1 MKIRLRNG
9 IHPLLK
15 ILIAVAVFC
24 GLIGAVV
31 FTYAYVY
38 FSRIIDR
45 RLNGPIFANTSRIYA
60 SPTPVFVGE
69 PMKSAEI
76 AGTLRRAGYSE
87 LKTNRVGWYQMVAG
101 GIEIFPGPDSYFQS
115 EAGLIKVGDGKVE
128 RIVSLNDN
136 TDRQRYDL
144 EPEVITNL
152 YRSGREKRRLVRYED
167 IPVNMVN
174 AVLAIE
180 DRHFF
185 EHNGVDF
192 LRVGK
197 AAFDDIRGHRIK
209 GATVQG
215 ASTLSMQLAGLFF
228 LNRNEKTWKR
238 KLSETLITLELEQ
251 RLSKKEIFEDYMNQV
266 NFGQRGSFSI
276 NGIGEAS
283 LAYFDKDVK
292 QLTLPE
298 AALLAG
304 IVNGPSFYSPYR
316 QPERARQR
324 RNLVLESMVQIGA
337 ITADQKE
344 AASRAPLGVVPAATD
359 TGDAP
364 YFVDLVKD
372 ELQETYSEKDLTSS
386 SLKIYTGLDLDLQ
399 KIASQAIQEGIKE
412 ADGKLAPRRKRN
424 PKLPEAQV
432 ALVCLD
438 PHTGAVLALQ
448 GGRSYGAS
456 QLNRAVSKRQ
466 PGSSFKPFVYAAAFN
481 SAVDGS
487 KPLMTPSTMVVDE
500 PTVFSGAPGS
510 PPYEPENFHEE
521 FGGPTTLRHAL
532 EKSYNVAT
540 IKVAEMIGYDKV
552 VKLAHAA
559 GLKSAQPTPA
569 MAIGSYETTPLE
581 MAAAYTTFANGGEF
595 LEAMLVREVKA
606 ADNTVLEEHDL
617 KPKRILDARVAYL
630 MTNLLEGNMDHGTAA
645 AARGTY
651 KFLAPAAGK
660 TGSSHDAWFAGYTSN
675 LLLIVWV
682 GFDDNTNLPLTG
694 AQAALPIWV
703 NFMKRATALR
713 RYRDTMPFEPP
724 TGIVH
729 VEIDADTGMLA
740 TSYCPNRKVETYID
754 GGQPEPCSAHGPGRL
769 TRAAGFFG
777 ALFGV
782 RGAGAAPPPP
792 APAIAAGSP
801 GGGANAQT
809 AANPGANLASAT
821 VEPPPSQDTDPKK
834 KRGFFSRLFGVG
846 SKPAP
851 KDSSP
856 PDTSSAKPNP
866 PHPNQ

>member
-1 MKIRLRNG
+1 MKIRFRNG

-15 ILIAVAVFC
+15 ILIGLAIFC
-24 GLIGAVV
+24 GVIGAAI

-45 RLNGPIFANTSRIYA
+45 RLNGAIFANTSRIYA

-69 PMKSAEI
+69 PMKSGEI

-87 LKTNRVGWYQMVAG
+87 TKTNRVGWYQLVPG
-101 GIEIFPGPDSYFQS
+101 GIEIFPGPDSYFQA
-115 EAGLIKVGDGKVE
+115 EAGLIKVAGGKVE
-128 RIVSLNDN
+128 RIVSLGDN

-144 EPEVITNL
+144 EPEIITNL
-152 YRSGREKRRLVRYED
+152 YDRAREKRRLVRYD
-167 IPVNMVN
+167 DLPANLVN

-180 DRHFF
+180 DRNFF
-185 EHNGVDF
+185 QHSGVDF

-197 AAFDDIRGHRIK
+197 AAYDDIRGRRIK
-209 GATVQG
+209 EG

-238 KLSETLITLELEQ
+238 KLSETVITLELEQ

-276 NGIGEAS
+276 NGVGEAS
-283 LAYFDKDVK
+283 LAYFDKDVR

-298 AALLAG
+298 SALLAAM
-304 IVNGPSFYSPYR
+304 VNGPSYYSPYR

-324 RNLVLESMVQIGA
+324 RNLVLDSMVTIGA
-337 ITADQKE
+337 ITPDQRE

-372 ELQETYSEKDLTSS
+372 ALLEKYSEKDLTTSS
-386 SLKIYTGLDLDLQ
+386 FKIYTGLDLDLQ
-399 KIASQAIQEGIKE
+399 KIASEAIQEGIKE
-412 ADGKLAPRRKRN
+412 ADGKLAPLRKRH

-438 PHTGAVLALQ
+438 PHTGEVLALQ

-456 QLNRAVSKRQ
+456 QLNRAIANRQ

-487 KPLMTPSTMVVDE
+487 KPLMTPSTIVVDE
-500 PTVFSGAPGS
+500 PTVFSFPNGAKTTT
-510 PPYEPENFHEE
+510 YEPDNFHEE
-521 FGGPTTLRHAL
+521 WGGPITLRHAL
-532 EKSYNVAT
+532 EKSANVAT
-540 IKVAEMIGYDKV
+540 IKVAEKIGYDKV

-559 GLKSAQPTPA
+559 GLKTAQPTPA

-581 MAAAYTTFANGGEF
+581 MAGAYTTFANGGEF
-595 LEAMLVREVKA
+595 LEPMLVHEVKS
-606 ADNTVLEEHDL
+606 ADNTVLEEHVPQ
-617 KPKRILDARVAYL
+617 PKKILDPRVAYL

-645 AARGTY
+645 ASRSTY
-651 KFLAPAAGK
+651 GFRAPAAGK

-682 GFDDNTNLPLTG
+682 GFDDNTNMPLTG

-703 NFMKRATALR
+703 NFMKKAIALR

-724 TGIVH
+724 TGVVH

-740 TSYCPNRKVETYID
+740 TSWCPNRKWETYID
-754 GGQPEPCSAHGPGRL
+754 GGQPELCTAHDKA
-769 TRAAGFFG
+769 RASRTGFFS

-782 RGAGAAPPPP
+782 RGAVPPPP
-792 APAIAAGSP
+792 ASPGSAGSSPP
-801 GGGANAQT
+801 GSAALAQSSGSAGA
-809 AANPGANLASAT
+809 AAAAEAPASQGADA
-821 VEPPPSQDTDPKK
+821 KK

-846 SKPAP
+846 GKPAP
-851 KDSSP
+851 KDSSS
-856 PDTSSAKPNP
+856 PDSTQNPAKPKD

>member
-15 ILIAVAVFC
+15 IVLGLAIFFGLVGTAVF
-24 GLIGAVV
+24 
-31 FTYAYVY
+31 TWAYVY

-45 RLNGPIFANTSRIYA
+45 RLKDPIFANTSRIYA
-60 SPTPVFVGE
+60 APTPVFVNE
-69 PMKSAEI
+69 PMTTSEV

-87 LKTNRVGWYQMVAG
+87 VKTNRVGWYEVVAG
-101 GIEIFPGPDSYFQS
+101 GIEIFPGPDSYFQA
-115 EAGLIKVGDGKVE
+115 EAGLVKIREGKVE
-128 RIVSLNDN
+128 RIVSLSDN

-144 EPEVITNL
+144 EPEIITNL
-152 YRSGREKRRLVRYED
+152 FDRSREKRRLVRYED
-167 IPVNMVN
+167 IPASMVN

-209 GATVQG
+209 GAPVQG
-215 ASTLSMQLAGLFF
+215 ASTLSMQLAGLLF

-238 KLSETLITLELEQ
+238 KVSETIITLELEQ

-304 IVNGPSFYSPYR
+304 IINGPSLYSPYR
-316 QPERARQR
+316 QPERARMR
-324 RNLVLESMVQIGA
+324 RGLVLEAMEKVGA
-337 ITADQKE
+337 ITVEQRD
-344 AASRAPLGVVPAATD
+344 AAARAPLGVVPATTD

-372 ELQETYSEKDLTSS
+372 HLLENYSEKDLTSS
-386 SLKIYTGLDLDLQ
+386 SFKIYTGLDLELQ
-399 KIASQAIQEGIKE
+399 KIASDAIQTGIKE
-412 ADGKLAPRRKRN
+412 ADTALARKRKHN
-424 PKLPEAQV
+424 PKLPEPQV

-438 PHTGAVLALQ
+438 PHTGAVLAMQ

-456 QLNRAVSKRQ
+456 QLNRVVAKRQ

-481 SAVDGS
+481 SAIDGS
-487 KPLMTPSTMVVDE
+487 KPLLTPSSIVVDE
-500 PTVFSGAPGS
+500 PTVFTFDNFTK
-510 PPYEPENFHEE
+510 PYEPDNFHEE
-521 FGGPTTLRHAL
+521 WGGPTTLRHAL

-540 IKVAEMIGYDKV
+540 IKVAQMIGYDKV
-552 VKLAHAA
+552 VALARAA
-559 GLKSAQPTPA
+559 GLKTAQPTPA
-569 MAIGSYETTPLE
+569 MAIGSYDATPLE
-581 MAAAYTTFANGGEF
+581 MAGAYTTFANQGEF
-595 LEAMLVREVKA
+595 LEPLLVRTVKA
-606 ADNTVLEEHDL
+606 ADNTVLEDHEP
-617 KPKRILDARVAYL
+617 KPKRILDPRVAYL
-630 MTNLLEGNMDHGTAA
+630 MTNVLEGNMDHGTAA
-645 AARGTY
+645 ASRSTY
-651 KFLAPAAGK
+651 KFHAPAAGK

-682 GFDDNTNLPLTG
+682 GFDDNTNMPLTG

-703 NFMKRATALR
+703 DFMKKATALR

-729 VEIDADTGMLA
+729 VEVDADTGMLA
-740 TSYCPNRKVETYID
+740 TAYCPNRKMETYID
-754 GGQPEPCSAHGPGRL
+754 GGQPEPCTAHRGPGTL
-769 TRAAGFFG
+769 HTVLG
-777 ALFGV
+777 ALFGM
-782 RGAGAAPPPP
+782 RGAAPPPAGVPP
-792 APAIAAGSP
+792 APPQPGAASAQPPGSSGP
-801 GGGANAQT
+801 VGTAT
-809 AANPGANLASAT
+809 AA
-821 VEPPPSQDTDPKK
+821 PPPAPDGEAKK
-834 KRGFFSRLFGVG
+834 KRNIFSRIFGG
-846 SKPAP
+846 GGGGKDPAKDKNSQTPEKP
-851 KDSSP
+851 KDP
-856 PDTSSAKPNP
+856 R
-866 PHPNQ
+866 PNQ